1 MAVEGTRLFLFEA
14 RRRKG
19 AENTMVDLAHIFRRY
34 AEVVLF
40 GVLAIAF
47 EVFVLVFYSVWLS
60 YSRDPAQAT
69 STVADPNVGSV
80 TGMPL
85 YPFFRDVNIMIFFGF
100 GFLMAYLRR
109 YGYSAI
115 CYSILIAG

>member
-1 MAVEGTRLFLFEA
+1 
-14 RRRKG
+14 
-19 AENTMVDLAHIFRRY
+19 MVDFAHIFKRY
-34 AEVVLF
+34 GEVVLF
-40 GVLAIAF
+40 GALAVAF
-47 EVFVLVFYSVWLS
+47 EVFVLVFYSVWLG
-60 YSRDPAQAT
+60 YSRDPLQAT